1 MISRISLFFITF
13 LLSVSC
19 AEQKVQPEDENAYIL
34 FGHFYGFC
42 MGEQCIEI
50 FKLTDSELFEDL
62 KDQYPS
68 SQEFYIGDYKKL
80 DQEKFELVKS
90 LKNNIPFE
98 LTQEKNHRIGTP
110 DVTDGGGVYFA
121 IVNERGTKYWLID
134 QFDQNIPVY
143 LKPFK
148 DQINQSISLIND

>member
-13 LLSVSC
+13 LLSSSC
-19 AEQKVQPEDENAYIL
+19 AEQKVQPKDDTYIL

-68 SQEFYIGDYKKL
+68 SQEFYNGDYKKL
-80 DQEKFELVKS
+80 DQQKFELVKS
-90 LKNNIPFE
+90 LKDNIPFE

-121 IVNERGTKYWLID
+121 MVNESGTKFWLID
-134 QFDQNIPVY
+134 QFESNIPEY
-143 LKPFK
+143 LRPFK

>member
-1 MISRISLFFITF
+1 MVFRFSLFFITF

-19 AEQKVQPEDENAYIL
+19 AEQKEQPEVDNSYIL

-42 MGEQCIEI
+42 LGEQCIQI
-50 FKLTDSELFEDL
+50 FKLTDSELFEDQ

-68 SQEFYIGDYKKL
+68 SEEFYNGDYKKL

-90 LKNNIPFE
+90 LKDNIPSE
-98 LTQEKNHRIGTP
+98 LTQEKNHVIGSP

-121 IVNERGTKYWLID
+121 IVNERGKKFWLID
-134 QFDQNIPVY
+134 QFKNNIPEY
-143 LKPFK
+143 LWPFK
-148 DQINQSISLIND
+148 DQINQGIQLINN